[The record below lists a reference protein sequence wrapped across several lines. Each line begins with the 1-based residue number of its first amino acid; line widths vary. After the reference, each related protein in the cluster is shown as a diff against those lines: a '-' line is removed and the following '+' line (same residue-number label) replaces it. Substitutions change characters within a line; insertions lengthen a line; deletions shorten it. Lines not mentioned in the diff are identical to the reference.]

1 MVSTA
6 WALQCSAKND
16 GTGMN
21 MNINRLRMAG
31 MSKKQIIIV
40 SGLLTALSF
49 ALKQT
54 LGYAPPTIAAML
66 ATTVVAGTPIFRKAF
81 GALRYR
87 IVGIDAL
94 VTIAVTGALLI
105 GEYWEAAAVT
115 FLFMFGDYLE
125 ARTIEKTR
133 SSIRALLDL
142 APDRARV
149 RRNGVDMDVK
159 PEELVKGDLV
169 VLKPGERI
177 PVDGKVVEGSS
188 YVNQSTITGESIP
201 VHKFQ
206 EEPVFSGTML
216 ESGYLV
222 VVADRVGDDTTFAR
236 ILHLVE
242 EAQDK
247 KARTQ
252 KFLEKFS
259 RWYTPAVVVLATM
272 TYLVTKDIR
281 LALTLLVIAC
291 PGALVISAPVSIVA
305 GIGNGAKHG
314 VLVKGGDIMEKLGT
328 VKVVAFDK
336 TGTLTVGKPTVT
348 AIHSFGVSDEE
359 LLALA
364 AIGESYSEHPLAK
377 AIVRKASEHLGPVND
392 KPEHTRI
399 ITGQGL
405 EFSYKGKDYLIGNRA
420 LFAGQY
426 TAQETN
432 QSAIQSTGQGMDLSA
447 HEAQL
452 IEAEAKGQT
461 AVLVGTRTGT
471 GTRILGILAI
481 ADVLRPESK
490 ELVSALK
497 AQGIRRVVMLTGDN
511 KLAAKA
517 IAEELGLDGFFA
529 ELLPEGKVQAL
540 KELQQK
546 HGRVAMVGD
555 GVNDAPALASADLGI
570 AIGGAGSDVAMETAD
585 VVLLSADVRKLS
597 YAVGLSRAT
606 VVNMKQNIGFA
617 LLVAGTLL
625 AGVLGKAV
633 NLSIGMLIHEL
644 SVLLVIINAVRLL
657 GYGQRR
663 SIFPSR

>member
-1 MVSTA
+1 MKPGNTSLRDTS
-6 WALQCSAKND
+6 LRNMSL
-16 GTGMN
+16 GN
-21 MNINRLRMAG
+21 MNPGRLPKIRL
-31 MSKKQIIIV
+31 SKKQIIIV
-40 SGLLTALSF
+40 SGILTAVSF

-54 LGYAPPTIAAML
+54 LGYAPLTIAAML
-66 ATTVVAGTPIFRKAF
+66 ATTVVAGTPIFRKAI

-94 VTIAVTGALLI
+94 VTIAVTGALII

-133 SSIRALLDL
+133 SSIRSLLDL

-149 RRNGVDMDVK
+149 RRAGVDLDVK
-159 PEELVKGDLV
+159 PEDVVQGDLV

-177 PVDGKVVEGSS
+177 PVDGKVVEGSA
-188 YVNQSTITGESIP
+188 YVNQATITGESIP
-201 VHKFQ
+201 VHKHQ
-206 EEPVFSGTML
+206 DEAVFSGTMI

-222 VVADRVGDDTTFAR
+222 VTADRVGDDTTFAR

-252 KFLEKFS
+252 KYLEKFS
-259 RWYTPAVVVLATM
+259 RWYTPAVVVLASL
-272 TYLVTKDIR
+272 TYLITRDIR
-281 LALTLLVIAC
+281 LSLTLLVIAC

-336 TGTLTVGKPTVT
+336 TGTLTVGKPAVT
-348 AIHSFGVSDEE
+348 AIHCFGGSEE
-359 LLALA
+359 QLLTLA

-377 AIVRKASEHLGPVND
+377 AIVRKASELLGPVND
-392 KPEHTRI
+392 KPENTRI
-399 ITGQGL
+399 IAGQGL
-405 EFSYKGKDYLIGNRA
+405 EFSYKGEDYLIGNRA
-420 LFAGQY
+420 LFAGQVDL
-426 TAQETN
+426 TN
-432 QSAIQSTGQGMDLSA
+432 
-447 HEAQL
+447 HEAML
-452 IEAEAKGQT
+452 TEAEAKGQT

-471 GTRILGILAI
+471 TAGTGTRILGILAI
-481 ADVLRPESK
+481 ADVLRPDSK

-517 IAEELGLDGFFA
+517 IAGELGLDDYFA
-529 ELLPEGKVQAL
+529 ELLPEDKVQAL

-585 VVLLSADVRKLS
+585 VVLLSSDMRKLS

-625 AGVLGKAV
+625 AGVLVKTV
-633 NLSIGMLIHEL
+633 NLSIGMFIHEL

-663 SIFPSR
+663 SILTAR

>member
-1 MVSTA
+1 MLS
-6 WALQCSAKND
+6 SAKND
-16 GTGMN
+16 MVSMN
-21 MNINRLRMAG
+21 MVSMNIARLRMVG
-31 MSKKQIIIV
+31 LTKKQIIIV
-40 SGLLTALSF
+40 SGILTALSF

-54 LGYAPPTIAAML
+54 LGYAPLAIAAML
-66 ATTVVAGTPIFRKAF
+66 ATTVVAGTPIFRKAI

-94 VTIAVTGALLI
+94 VSIAVTGALLI

-133 SSIRALLDL
+133 SSIRTLLDL

-149 RRNGVDMDVK
+149 RRDGKDLEVK
-159 PEELVKGDLV
+159 PEDVVKGDLV

-177 PVDGKVVEGSS
+177 PVDGQVVEGSS
-188 YVNQSTITGESIP
+188 YVNQATITGESIP
-201 VHKFQ
+201 VHKYQ
-206 EEPVFSGTML
+206 DEAVFSGTMI

-222 VVADRVGDDTTFAR
+222 VTADRVGDDTTFAR

-247 KARTQ
+247 KAKTQ
-252 KFLEKFS
+252 KFLEHFS
-259 RWYTPAVVVLATM
+259 RWYTPAVVVLASVS
-272 TYLVTKDIR
+272 YLITRDIR

-328 VKVVAFDK
+328 IKVVAFDK
-336 TGTLTVGKPTVT
+336 TGTLTIGKPTVT
-348 AIHSFGVSDEE
+348 AIHAFGVSAEE

-377 AIVRKASEHLGPVND
+377 AIVRKASERLGPVNN

-399 ITGQGL
+399 IAGQGL
-405 EFSYKGKDYLIGNRA
+405 EFSYKGKEYLIGNRA
-420 LFAGQY
+420 LLAGYGTVEGSCQVSY
-426 TAQETN
+426 
-432 QSAIQSTGQGMDLSA
+432 QGVNRGTDLTA
-447 HEAQL
+447 HETQL
-452 IEAEAKGQT
+452 TEVEAKGQT
-461 AVLVGTRTGT
+461 AVLLGIRTGT
-471 GTRILGILAI
+471 RTRILGILAI
-481 ADVLRPESK
+481 ADVLRLESK
-490 ELVSALK
+490 ELVAALK
-497 AQGIRRVVMLTGDN
+497 AQGIRKVVMLTGDN

-517 IAEELGLDGFFA
+517 IAEELGLDDYFA

-585 VVLLSADVRKLS
+585 VVLLSSDIRKLS

-617 LLVAGTLL
+617 LVVAATLL
-625 AGVLGKAV
+625 AGVLVKTV

-657 GYGQRR
+657 GYAQRR
-663 SIFPSR
+663 SIFAVR

>member
-1 MVSTA
+1 
-6 WALQCSAKND
+6 
-16 GTGMN
+16 MN
-21 MNINRLRMAG
+21 MSSFPKAR

-40 SGLLTALSF
+40 SGFLVALSF

-54 LGYAPPTIAAML
+54 LGYAPLTIAAML

-133 SSIRALLDL
+133 SSIKALLDL

-149 RRNGVDMDVK
+149 RRDGVDLEVK
-159 PEELVKGDLV
+159 PEDVVKGDLV
-169 VLKPGERI
+169 VMKPGERI
-177 PVDGKVVEGSS
+177 PVDGTVVEGSS
-188 YVNQSTITGESIP
+188 YVNQATITGESIP

-206 EEPVFSGTML
+206 DEPVFSGTML

-259 RWYTPAVVVLATM
+259 RWYTPAVIMLAAL
-272 TYLVTKDIR
+272 TYLVTRDIR

-314 VLVKGGDIMEKLGT
+314 VLVKGGEIMEKLGT

-336 TGTLTVGKPTVT
+336 TGTLTIGKPTVT
-348 AIHSFGVSDEE
+348 AIHTFGGTEE
-359 LLALA
+359 DLLALA
-364 AIGESYSEHPLAK
+364 AIGESYSEHPLAR
-377 AIVRKASEHLGPVND
+377 AIVRMASERLGPVHD
-392 KPEHTRI
+392 KPGHTRI
-399 ITGQGL
+399 IAGQGL
-405 EFSYKGKDYLIGNRA
+405 AFTYKDEEYLIGNRA
-420 LFAGQY
+420 LFAGQA
-426 TAQETN
+426 TDQA
-432 QSAIQSTGQGMDLSA
+432 TGQGTGKPIDLSSF
-447 HEAQL
+447 EAL
-452 IEAEAKGQT
+452 LTEVESKGQT
-461 AVLVGTRTGT
+461 AVLLGARADN

-490 ELVSALK
+490 ELVAALK
-497 AQGIRRVVMLTGDN
+497 SQGIRKVVMLTGDN

-517 IAEELGLDGFFA
+517 IADELGLNGYFA

-546 HGRVAMVGD
+546 YGRVAMVGD

-570 AIGGAGSDVAMETAD
+570 AIGGAGSDIAMETAD
-585 VVLLSADVRKLS
+585 VVLLSDDVRKLS

-617 LLVAGTLL
+617 LVVAGTLL

-644 SVLLVIINAVRLL
+644 SVLLVIINAVRIL
-657 GYGQRR
+657 GYGKRG

>member
-1 MVSTA
+1 
-6 WALQCSAKND
+6 
-16 GTGMN
+16 
-21 MNINRLRMAG
+21 
-31 MSKKQIIIV
+31 
-40 SGLLTALSF
+40 
-49 ALKQT
+49 
-54 LGYAPPTIAAML
+54 
-66 ATTVVAGTPIFRKAF
+66 VAG
-81 GALRYR
+81 AL
-87 IVGIDAL
+87 I
-94 VTIAVTGALLI
+94 I

-133 SSIRALLDL
+133 SSIRSLLDL

-149 RRNGVDMDVK
+149 RRAGVDLDVK
-159 PEELVKGDLV
+159 PEDLVQGDLV

-177 PVDGKVVEGSS
+177 PVDGKVVEGSA
-188 YVNQSTITGESIP
+188 YVNQATITGESIP
-201 VHKFQ
+201 VHKVQ
-206 EEPVFSGTML
+206 DEAVFSGTMI

-247 KARTQ
+247 KAKTQ

-259 RWYTPAVVVLATM
+259 RWYTPAVVVLASV
-272 TYLVTKDIR
+272 TYLVTRDIR

-348 AIHSFGVSDEE
+348 AIHSFGVSEE
-359 LLALA
+359 QLLTLA

-377 AIVRKASEHLGPVND
+377 AIVRKASELLGPVND
-392 KPEHTRI
+392 KPENTRI
-399 ITGQGL
+399 IAGQGL
-405 EFSYKGKDYLIGNRA
+405 EFSYKGEDYLIGNRA
-420 LFAGQY
+420 LFAGQGNL
-426 TAQETN
+426 A
-432 QSAIQSTGQGMDLSA
+432 S
-447 HEAQL
+447 HEATL
-452 IEAEAKGQT
+452 TEAEAKGQT

-471 GTRILGILAI
+471 MKGTLPGAGVRILGILAI

-517 IAEELGLDGFFA
+517 IAEQLGLDGYFA

-585 VVLLSADVRKLS
+585 VVLLSSDVRKLS

-617 LLVAGTLL
+617 LVVAGTLL
-625 AGVLGKAV
+625 AGVLVKTV
-633 NLSIGMLIHEL
+633 NLSIGMFIHEL

-657 GYGQRR
+657 GYGQRG
-663 SIFPSR
+663 SIFTAR